1 MVGDS
6 VDLAVSVHPDILRWE
21 APTVEF
27 AAAEGHPKVRPKAVA
42 RPEVAA
48 AVAVAAMAT
57 PGKRGEGAPTKM

>member
-1 MVGDS
+1 M
-6 VDLAVSVHPDILRWE
+6 DLAVSGHPDILRWE

-48 AVAVAAMAT
+48 AAVAAMAM
-57 PGKRGEGAPTKM
+57 PGKRGEGAPTTKR